1 MSFEKHAR
9 TVTLLTLVSRFSGLA
24 RDAVQSR
31 VFGSGAVMSAFA
43 LGFQVPNLFRRLF
56 GEGALTA
63 SFVPVYARLDR
74 DDAAQARRF
83 AGTLLTLLTVFLSL
97 LTVIGIVVTMNLPAR
112 DEQAALGLRLIAV
125 MLPYMPMVC
134 AVALMG
140 AVLGVHGRFGP
151 ASFSPILLNLGI
163 IVAALLVHFLPC
175 EGGDP
180 CGPDRIL
187 WVAIGVLVAGVAQV
201 AWMTW
206 SMRGQ
211 GVRPML
217 ALSACRGPLVQTMR
231 TTLPMLV
238 GLGVFQLNVLVDSL
252 IACYPLY
259 FGDTFMGH
267 RFPLDAGANAI
278 MGWSTRLYEFPLGV
292 FGISVAT
299 VIFPL
304 LARQSGE
311 PAQFMH
317 SLRRGVRLSVFI
329 GVPASLGLVL
339 VGRSMSTVV
348 YQGGKCTPDQV
359 AQIAAVLIAYAP
371 AVVAYSVMQLLTRAF
386 YALGDQR
393 TPTRLSMAMVLLN
406 LALNVTLIWTPLG
419 ITGLAWSTTICSFIQ
434 WALLSRLLR
443 RRLGRFMDDVTWR
456 SMGKTAVAAA
466 LMGMATYAL
475 NSALPFDGGW
485 WGSLWRLLAL
495 TLVGA
500 GTFFVVAWRLRMPEW
515 RWALGMTEAEA
526 RVTDQTA

>member
-1 MSFEKHAR
+1 MAFEKQAR
-9 TVTLLTLVSRFSGLA
+9 TVTLLTLLSRFSGLA

-31 VFGSGAVMSAFA
+31 VFGAGPVMSAFA
-43 LGFQVPNLFRRLF
+43 FGFQVPNLFRRLF

-63 SFVPVYARLDR
+63 SFVPVYARLDQ
-74 DDAAQARRF
+74 DDAALARRF
-83 AGTLLTLLTVFLSL
+83 AGTLLTLLATFLSA
-97 LTVIGIVVTMNLPAR
+97 VAVVGIVVAMVVPAK
-112 DEQAALGLRLIAV
+112 DAQAALGLRLLAV

-134 AVALMG
+134 VVALMG
-140 AVLGVHGRFGP
+140 SVLGVHGRFGP
-151 ASFSPILLNLGI
+151 AAFSPILLNLGI
-163 IVAALLVHFLPC
+163 IAAALLVRQVPC
-175 EGGDP
+175 EGPEP
-180 CGPDRIL
+180 CENGRIL
-187 WVAIGVLVAGVAQV
+187 WVAIAVVLSGVAQLL
-201 AWMTW
+201 WMGW

-211 GVRPML
+211 GIRPVL
-217 ALSACRGPLVQTMR
+217 ALAACRAPLVQTLR

-238 GLGVFQLNVLVDSL
+238 GLGVFQLNVLMDSL

-259 FGDTFMGH
+259 VGDTFMGH
-267 RFPLDAGANAI
+267 AFPLNDSANAI

-339 VGRSMSTVV
+339 VGRSMSVVV
-348 YQGGKCTPDQV
+348 YQGGRCTPEQV
-359 AQIAAVLIAYAP
+359 SQIADVLIAYAP

-393 TPTRLSMAMVLLN
+393 TPTRLSMAMVALN
-406 LALNVTLIWTPLG
+406 LALNLTLIWTPLG

-466 LMGMATYAL
+466 LMGMVTYAV
-475 NSALPFDGGW
+475 NSALPFDGSW
-485 WGSLWRLLAL
+485 WGSLWRLVSLTAAGAL
-495 TLVGA
+495 T
-500 GTFFVVAWRLRMPEW
+500 FFLAAQRLRMPEW

-526 RVTDQTA
+526 RVTDKTA

>member
-1 MSFEKHAR
+1 MAFEKHAR

-24 RDAVQSR
+24 RDKVQSHI
-31 VFGSGAVMSAFA
+31 FGASPMMSAFA
-43 LGFQVPNLFRRLF
+43 FGFQIPNLFRRLF

-63 SFVPVYARLDR
+63 SFVPVYARLDKA
-74 DDAAQARRF
+74 DAELARRF
-83 AGTLLTLLTVFLSL
+83 AGTLLTLLATL
-97 LTVIGIVVTMNLPAR
+97 LTTLTAIGIVVSLLLPAR
-112 DEQAALGLRLIAV
+112 DEQAAMGFR
-125 MLPYMPMVC
+125 MLAIMMPYMPMVC
-134 AVALMG
+134 LVALMG
-140 AVLGVHGRFGP
+140 SLLGVHGRFGP
-151 ASFSPILLNLGI
+151 AAFSPILLNVGI
-163 IVAALLVHFLPC
+163 MGAALLAQQVPC
-175 EGGDP
+175 ESGAACQDA
-180 CGPDRIL
+180 RIV
-187 WVAIGVLVAGVAQV
+187 WVAIAVVIAGVAQLV
-201 AWMTW
+201 WMAW
-206 SMRGQ
+206 SMKGQ
-211 GVRPML
+211 GIRPVL
-217 ALSACRGPLVQTMR
+217 ALASCRGPLLETLRSM
-231 TTLPMLV
+231 LPMLL
-238 GLGVFQLNVLVDSL
+238 GLGVFQLNVLMDSL

-259 FGDTFMGH
+259 IDDKFMGH
-267 RFPLDAGANAI
+267 PFPLDTSANAI
-278 MGWSTRLYEFPLGV
+278 MNWSTRLYEFPLGV

-304 LARQSGE
+304 LARQASE

-339 VGRSMSTVV
+339 VGRPMSTVV
-348 YQGGKCTPDQV
+348 YLGGKCGPDQV

-393 TPTRLSMAMVLLN
+393 TPTRLSMAMVPLN

-475 NSALPFDGGW
+475 NSALPFDGSW
-485 WGSLWRLLAL
+485 WGNLWRLLAL
-495 TLVGA
+495 TAVGA
-500 GTFFVVAWRLRMPEW
+500 GAFFLVAWRLHMPEW

>member
-9 TVTLLTLVSRFSGLA
+9 TVTLLTLLSRFSGLA

-31 VFGSGAVMSAFA
+31 VFGAGPVMSAFGF
-43 LGFQVPNLFRRLF
+43 GFQIPNLFRRLF

-74 DDAAQARRF
+74 DDAALARRF
-83 AGTLLTLLTVFLSL
+83 AGTLLTLLATFLSA
-97 LTVIGIVVTMNLPAR
+97 LTVLGVAIAMLLPAK
-112 DEQAALGLRLIAV
+112 DAEAAVGLRLLAI
-125 MLPYMPMVC
+125 MMPYMPMVC
-134 AVALMG
+134 VVALMG
-140 AVLGVHGRFGP
+140 SVLGVHGKFGP
-151 ASFSPILLNLGI
+151 AAFSPILLNLGI
-163 IVAALLVHFLPC
+163 IAAALLAKWTP
-175 EGGDP
+175 GDAH
-180 CGPDRIL
+180 DESSRIV
-187 WVAIGVLVAGVAQV
+187 WVAIAVVVSGVVQV
-201 AWMTW
+201 TWMGW

-211 GVRPML
+211 GIRPML
-217 ALSACRGPLVQTMR
+217 ALAACRAPVMETIR
-231 TTLPMLV
+231 STLPMLV
-238 GLGVFQLNVLVDSL
+238 GLGVFQLNVLMDSL

-259 FGDTFMGH
+259 VSDTFLGH
-267 RFPLDAGANAI
+267 PFPLDGGANAI

-329 GVPASLGLVL
+329 GVPASLGLLL

-348 YQGGKCTPDQV
+348 YQGGRCTPEQV
-359 AQIAAVLIAYAP
+359 TQIADVLIAYAP

-386 YALGDQR
+386 YALGDR
-393 TPTRLSMAMVLLN
+393 STPTRLSMAMVGLN

-443 RRLGRFMDDVTWR
+443 RRIGRFMDDVTWR

-466 LMGMATYAL
+466 LMGMVTYAV
-475 NSALPFDGGW
+475 NSALPFDGSW
-485 WGSLWRLLAL
+485 WGSLWRLLSLTGTGAL
-495 TLVGA
+495 S
-500 GTFFVVAWRLRMPEW
+500 FFVAAHRLHMPEW

-526 RVTDQTA
+526 RVTDRTA

>member
-1 MSFEKHAR
+1 
-9 TVTLLTLVSRFSGLA
+9 
-24 RDAVQSR
+24 
-31 VFGSGAVMSAFA
+31 
-43 LGFQVPNLFRRLF
+43 
-56 GEGALTA
+56 
-63 SFVPVYARLDR
+63 
-74 DDAAQARRF
+74 
-83 AGTLLTLLTVFLSL
+83 
-97 LTVIGIVVTMNLPAR
+97 
-112 DEQAALGLRLIAV
+112 
-125 MLPYMPMVC
+125 
-134 AVALMG
+134 
-140 AVLGVHGRFGP
+140 
-151 ASFSPILLNLGI
+151 
-163 IVAALLVHFLPC
+163 
-175 EGGDP
+175 
-180 CGPDRIL
+180 
-187 WVAIGVLVAGVAQV
+187 
-201 AWMTW
+201 
-206 SMRGQ
+206 
-211 GVRPML
+211 
-217 ALSACRGPLVQTMR
+217 
-231 TTLPMLV
+231 
-238 GLGVFQLNVLVDSL
+238 
-252 IACYPLY
+252 
-259 FGDTFMGH
+259 
-267 RFPLDAGANAI
+267 
-278 MGWSTRLYEFPLGV
+278 
-292 FGISVAT
+292 
-299 VIFPL
+299 
-304 LARQSGE
+304 
-311 PAQFMH
+311 
-317 SLRRGVRLSVFI
+317 
-329 GVPASLGLVL
+329 
-339 VGRSMSTVV
+339 V

-393 TPTRLSMAMVLLN
+393 TPTRLSMAMVALN